1 MVNHALE
8 GKVFAFKD
16 MSPPMPQATCWV
28 TPLGV
33 FNSCHLPVPSN
44 QLQIEEK
51 SLSRPK
57 VSQVRAFKDRE
68 RSSGEF
74 KRVMTAPRIRRIGH
88 SISGFVSLIQCKLS
102 KFNYWYKSESET
114 RSAVSNS
121 LWLHGVYSPWNSP
134 GQNTGVDSLSLLQ
147 GIFSVQGS
155 NPGFPHCRRIL
166 YQLSHK
172 GIL

>member
-1 MVNHALE
+1 MLSDPFGSVYLL
-8 GKVFAFKD
+8 
-16 MSPPMPQATCWV
+16 PPAWC
-28 TPLGV
+28 
-33 FNSCHLPVPSN
+33 FVPSN

-57 VSQVRAFKDRE
+57 VFQVRAFRDRE

-74 KRVMTAPRIRRIGH
+74 KRVMTALRIRRIGH

-102 KFNYWYKSESET
+102 KFNYWYKSESEIH
-114 RSAVSNS
+114 SVVFNS
-121 LWLHGVYSPWNSP
+121 LRPHGVYSPWNSP
-134 GQNTGVDSLSLLQ
+134 GQNTGVGSLSLLQ
-147 GIFSVQGS
+147 GIFSTQGS

-172 GIL
+172 GIPYIALYTGKLLR